1 MADILINKFKVVMQ
15 EVSCCFCLKG
25 SRLFCSGSVEQ
36 EQLSSRT
43 ALTPT
48 LEMKFRNE

>member
-15 EVSCCFCLKG
+15 EVSCFCLKG